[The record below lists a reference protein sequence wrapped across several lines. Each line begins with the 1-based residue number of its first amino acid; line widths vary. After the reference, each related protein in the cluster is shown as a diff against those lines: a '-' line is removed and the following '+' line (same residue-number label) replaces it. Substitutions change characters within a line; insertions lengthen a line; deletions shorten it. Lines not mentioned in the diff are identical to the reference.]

1 MVDAA
6 ACLVWLLWAFSMYI
20 LVADIAAHARG
31 RVHRPRLRLAVPLH
45 AAATSLVG
53 SATLAVTSIAG
64 RPTMVGSVAA
74 TPAPPVPAGATPTSA
89 APMPTSLTTARTA
102 TGPAVMAGQ
111 VTLLVAD
118 QHYTYTV
125 RRGDNLSHIAAD
137 WLGDPDR
144 WPEIYH
150 LNRGRHFP
158 IQGGSLTN
166 PNLIYPGWILTLPA
180 DARPPAPATP
190 GASASATASPSS
202 AASTPASPAPN
213 PIATAPSATPS
224 TLAAPGAAPA
234 GTASAGTH
242 AGQDSHPDQGQ
253 RRGPLAG

>member
-158 IQGGSLTN
+158 SQALSGPRHQRGPTRSPPRLRSAAREN
-166 PNLIYPGWILTLPA
+166 PRPSVVLP
-180 DARPPAPATP
+180 RPPRAGSGHRCCFPRRP
-190 GASASATASPSS
+190 HFDQ
-202 AASTPASPAPN
+202 
-213 PIATAPSATPS
+213 
-224 TLAAPGAAPA
+224 LAAAAA
-234 GTASAGTH
+234 A
-242 AGQDSHPDQGQ
+242 
-253 RRGPLAG
+253 RGP